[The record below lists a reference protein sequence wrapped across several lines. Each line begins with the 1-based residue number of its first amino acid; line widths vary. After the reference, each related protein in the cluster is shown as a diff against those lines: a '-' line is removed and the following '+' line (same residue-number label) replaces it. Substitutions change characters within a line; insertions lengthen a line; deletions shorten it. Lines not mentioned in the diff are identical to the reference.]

1 MRALVAAVVVGL
13 GLSDVARAQSAADST
28 SPPAA
33 SCQRSAGTAATYAGC
48 SLWLEGDQLYLGV
61 RGEAVSHADMLTPV
75 ALSRFVVG
83 DSARRNAVEY
93 ERDARRGL
101 WLRLAAGAMMLD
113 ASVTMLTRGRCV
125 GTSDRGQHLCA
136 GDRLFIG
143 GLAVDLASHL
153 YTWRAEQEGTWALGW
168 HNRALSQY
176 GGLHD

>member
-1 MRALVAAVVVGL
+1 VRVWVAVVAVALATG
-13 GLSDVARAQSAADST
+13 DVARAQSAADST
-28 SPPAA
+28 SPPAT
-33 SCQRSAGTAATYAGC
+33 SCQRSAGIAAPYARC

-75 ALSRFVVG
+75 ALSRYVVG
-83 DSARRNAVEY
+83 DSARRYAVEY

-168 HNRALSQY
+168 HNKSLSR
-176 GGLHD
+176 